1 LISGSFS
8 WTLRTSKYFKSPT
21 FWLLDFSFGLRGWLK
36 QKGIF
41 LGKQIV
47 TMSPAVH
54 IKLSAVEHVKSNL
67 LLVLFTTCCTAPTSH
82 SMASETDQTLRV
94 TDEPI
99 VNKSKSDSGMESDV
113 LLTSSSN
120 MAAAKMANKTTSE
133 MADY

>member
-1 LISGSFS
+1 
-8 WTLRTSKYFKSPT
+8 
-21 FWLLDFSFGLRGWLK
+21 
-36 QKGIF
+36 
-41 LGKQIV
+41 
-47 TMSPAVH
+47 
-54 IKLSAVEHVKSNL
+54 
-67 LLVLFTTCCTAPTSH
+67 
-82 SMASETDQTLRV
+82 MASETDQTLRV